1 MARKI
6 KSIDNDNVI
15 KVVGG
20 RTGSDTPTQAECD
33 FYGGTF
39 IGKNCVLKLP
49 PAQKLFA
56 ENNHNEDLGYNNTFR
71 NSYNTRIVGN
81 SNRSKESYQY
91 IQGQNADAIRYKEN
105 IFACTDTLGRAQI
118 STLIFQGRSTDNGNT
133 EIFIGGE
140 SGKRFIVDE
149 DKDCVLGFEAYVLG
163 YRVDSGGRGHCMNKF
178 QHATFEVTSGTLTQV
193 GSTGTKTNNK
203 NHSNSWSNQYTATS
217 GTPDYIKVEVRG
229 IVGATIDWTVV
240 LKIHEL
246 KTDAI

>member
-49 PAQKLFA
+49 PARRLFA
-56 ENNHNEDLGYNNTFR
+56 ENNHNEDLGFNNTFR

-105 IFACTDTLGRAQI
+105 IFACTDTLGRAQV
-118 STLIFQGRSTDNGNT
+118 STLIFQGRTTDNSAT

-140 SGKRFIVDE
+140 SGKRLIIDE
-149 DKDCVLGFEAYVLG
+149 DKECSLFLEIDTITKGLSTGITNRNSAQKDC
-163 YRVDSGGRGHCMNKF
+163 
-178 QHATFEVTSGTLTQV
+178 ATFMVNGGTLSQN
-193 GSTGTKTNNK
+193 GSTTNI
-203 NHSNSWSNQYTATS
+203 YGEDARTITLTATS
-217 GTPDYIKVEVRG
+217 ATPDYIKIQVTGASAQTYDWVCVVR
-229 IVGATIDWTVV
+229 IT
-240 LKIHEL
+240 EL

>member
-49 PAQKLFA
+49 PARRLFA
-56 ENNHNEDLGYNNTFR
+56 ENTHNEDLGFNNTFR

-81 SNRSKESYQY
+81 SNTSKESYQY

-105 IFACTDTLGRAQI
+105 IFACTDTLGRAQV
-118 STLIFQGRSTDNGNT
+118 STLIFQGRTTDNTAT

-140 SGKRFIVDE
+140 SGKRLIIDE
-149 DKDCVLGFEAYVLG
+149 DKECSLFLEIDTISKGLSTGITNRNSAQKDC
-163 YRVDSGGRGHCMNKF
+163 
-178 QHATFEVTSGTLTQV
+178 ATFIVNGGTLSQN
-193 GSTGTKTNNK
+193 GSTTNI
-203 NHSNSWSNQYTATS
+203 YGEDARTVTLTATS
-217 GTPDYIKVEVRG
+217 ATPDYIKIQVTGASAQTYDWVCVVR
-229 IVGATIDWTVV
+229 IT
-240 LKIHEL
+240 EL

>member
-49 PAQKLFA
+49 PARRLFA
-56 ENNHNEDLGYNNTFR
+56 ENTHNEDLGFNNTFR

-105 IFACTDTLGRAQI
+105 IFACTDTLGRAQV
-118 STLIFQGRSTDNGNT
+118 STLIFQGRTTNNSAT

-140 SGKRFIVDE
+140 SGKRLIIDE
-149 DKDCVLGFEAYVLG
+149 DKECVLLLE
-163 YRVDSGGRGHCMNKF
+163 VDTIGKGVSSGDTPKSSGRKDI
-178 QHATFEVTSGTLTQV
+178 ATFFVNGGALSQN
-193 GSTGTKTNNK
+193 GSTTNIYAEDG
-203 NHSNSWSNQYTATS
+203 QAITLTATS
-217 GTPDYIKVEVRG
+217 AAPDYIKVEVTG
-229 IVGATIDWTVV
+229 LASATIDWVCVV
-240 LKIHEL
+240 RITEL

>member
-20 RTGSDTPTQAECD
+20 RTGSETPTQAECD

-49 PAQKLFA
+49 PARILFA

-81 SNRSKESYQY
+81 SNTSKESYQY

-105 IFACTDTLGRAQI
+105 IFACTDTLGRAQV
-118 STLIFQGRSTDNGNT
+118 STLIFQGRTTNNSAT

-140 SGKRFIVDE
+140 SGKRLIIDE
-149 DKDCVLGFEAYVLG
+149 DKECTLLLE
-163 YRVDSGGRGHCMNKF
+163 VDTIGKGVSSGDTPKSSGRKDI
-178 QHATFEVTSGTLTQV
+178 ATFFVNGGALSQN
-193 GSTGTKTNNK
+193 GSTTNI
-203 NHSNSWSNQYTATS
+203 YAEDGIAITLTATS
-217 GTPDYIKVEVRG
+217 AAPDYIKVEVTG
-229 IVGATIDWTVV
+229 LASATLDWVCVV
-240 LKIHEL
+240 RITEL
-246 KTDAI
+246 KTDAL

>member
-6 KSIDNDNVI
+6 KSIDNNNTI

-49 PAQKLFA
+49 PARRLFA
-56 ENNHNEDLGYNNTFR
+56 ENNHNEDLGFNNTFR

-105 IFACTDTLGRAQI
+105 IFACTDTLGRAQV
-118 STLIFQGRSTDNGNT
+118 STLIFQGRTTDNSAT

-140 SGKRFIVDE
+140 SGKRLIIDE
-149 DKDCVLGFEAYVLG
+149 DKECSLFLEIDTITKGLSTGITNRNSAQKDC
-163 YRVDSGGRGHCMNKF
+163 
-178 QHATFEVTSGTLTQV
+178 ATFMVNGGTLSQN
-193 GSTGTKTNNK
+193 GSTTNI
-203 NHSNSWSNQYTATS
+203 YGEDARTITLTATS
-217 GTPDYIKVEVRG
+217 ATPDYIKIQVTGASAQTYDWVCVVR
-229 IVGATIDWTVV
+229 IT
-240 LKIHEL
+240 EL

>member
-49 PAQKLFA
+49 PARRLFA

-81 SNRSKESYQY
+81 SNTSKESYQY

-118 STLIFQGRSTDNGNT
+118 STLIFQGRTTDGNAT

-140 SGKRFIVDE
+140 SGKRLIVDE
-149 DKDCVLGFEAYVLG
+149 DKDCTLLLEIDTITKGVS
-163 YRVDSGGRGHCMNKF
+163 SGHTNRTSGQKDI
-178 QHATFEVTSGTLTQV
+178 ATFFVTGGALAQN
-193 GSTGTKTNNK
+193 GSTTSVYAEDARTVTL
-203 NHSNSWSNQYTATS
+203 TATS
-217 GTPDYIKVEVRG
+217 ATPDYIKIQVTGALGQTYDWVCIVR
-229 IVGATIDWTVV
+229 IT
-240 LKIHEL
+240 EL